1 MRVHP
6 HSVLT
11 HTHTRTCPVLLSDC
25 PGLPAQVKCE
35 HYWPLDAQ
43 PCTHGQ
49 LQVTLMSEE
58 VKENWT
64 VRDLQLFHV
73 SPFSPTKNTSRDLP
87 AVCGPE
93 TPSAGIEASGV
104 STLSLLSPHLLSG
117 GRAADSLCAPIPLPG
132 LARSWSSLLPR
143 LFAGFPKGAAGV
155 GGPEHG
161 WGSSHCALQVS
172 AALEVS
178 PLESS
183 VSCPQELR
191 IHHRHAHKRIIKRKI
206 QSLKIN

>member
-1 MRVHP
+1 MH
-6 HSVLT
+6 T
-11 HTHTRTCPVLLSDC
+11 HACSFPVCSHTRTCPVLLSDC

-93 TPSAGIEASGV
+93 APPLGIEASGV
-104 STLSLLSPHLLSG
+104 SALSLLSPHLLSD
-117 GRAADSLCAPIPLPG
+117 GRTTDSLCSPIPLPG

-143 LFAGFPKGAAGV
+143 PFAGFPKGAAGV

-172 AALEVS
+172 VTVEVS

-183 VSCPQELR
+183 VPCPQGL
-191 IHHRHAHKRIIKRKI
+191 
-206 QSLKIN
+206 